1 VLLRLRAMALLLLE
15 HASSYAELGAAAAA
29 EYRRALLRRALL
41 LFVGLFT
48 GVAGLAALWIAG
60 LAAVWDSPWR
70 LPYVLCSAL
79 VMIAAAGTCLYCALA
94 RREPGPSAGILRS
107 ELRKDMELFQQ
118 WKATL

>member
-1 VLLRLRAMALLLLE
+1 MRLRAMAMLLLE

-41 LFVGLFT
+41 LFAGLLS

-60 LAAVWDSPWR
+60 LLAAWNTPWR
-70 LPYVLCSAL
+70 LTYVLASAL
-79 VMIAAAGTCLYCALA
+79 AMLATAAVCLYCALA
-94 RREPGPSAGILRS
+94 RNKPGTATGILCS
-107 ELRKDMELFQQ
+107 ELRKDMELFQE